1 MAKPAKIDETEEIHN
16 PVERF
21 AHLPEPTRKFLE
33 DLREDDITDLND
45 AVRFYRN
52 AKTIGRFNAWLIMS
66 ALATFGAFVAFGEA
80 IRKILGWTSPG
91 GHP

>member
-1 MAKPAKIDETEEIHN
+1 MPHIEDEISN

-21 AHLPEPTRKFLE
+21 AHLPETTRKFLE
-33 DLREDDITDLND
+33 DLRESDISDLNE

-52 AKTIGRFNAWLIMS
+52 ARTVGKFNAWLIMS
-66 ALATFGAFVAFGEA
+66 ALATFGAFVAFGEG